1 MQTYFYNIKNAISF
15 LNKVDTESIILLP
28 LNILLCVAPALLA
41 LPSSQKYNRLL

>member
-1 MQTYFYNIKNAISF
+1 MQTYFYNIKNAIYF

-28 LNILLCVAPALLA
+28 LNILLFVAPALLA